1 MTYKVLPLFPAGFSP
16 TEENTQ
22 HCGKLQVL
30 CEMLGHLF
38 THTREKIVVVSNYT
52 QVHLYIQHVHVH
64 MYKESTCKCTCYN
77 SILT

>member
-1 MTYKVLPLFPAGFSP
+1 MTYKVLPLFPAGYSP

-38 THTREKIVVVSNYT
+38 THTREKVVSNYT

-64 MYKESTCKCTCYN
+64 VHKERYV
-77 SILT
+77 